1 MELIELKKEL
11 EEVNKQ
17 ISEFKTSLKIEE
29 KEQRVAEIENM
40 MLDADFWNDSET
52 ASTLVTESKSIK
64 KELDEFNT
72 MIDYLNHSE
81 EMVEFFIAIRH
92 VLERKFQSIFS
103 ILGVAIAVTVFI
115 VSLTVSNG
123 LEKNMITSLLTL
135 SPHIQ
140 IKSTKGS
147 FFNNYGDVIEK
158 TKGIKDVKAVI
169 PQINSQS
176 IIKFDNFAK
185 GVLAKGMEAENVK
198 NDLKLRI
205 VKGNNNI
212 SELNSILIGEGLSK
226 EMNLKVGDELSLVSA
241 ENKELI
247 LTVRGIFKTGFLDY
261 DANLIIIPL
270 KTMQILG
277 EQGEVATE
285 IGIITGT
292 PQKIEEVEAKVYEK
306 LQNDNFSV
314 VSWKTINHNLLNAV
328 QFEKFVLIAILS
340 LLLMIASFAVSVIL
354 NMIVREKIKDIGI
367 LKSIGYTNS
376 HIRNIFTIEGLI
388 IGVSGMLLAS
398 VLSPVILMILK
409 KLFKIFMGNSYYYLE
424 ELPLYISVRELSMI
438 YIVTFAVVFIS
449 TIYPAA
455 RAAKMK
461 PVEALKYE

>member
-1 MELIELKKEL
+1 
-11 EEVNKQ
+11 
-17 ISEFKTSLKIEE
+17 
-29 KEQRVAEIENM
+29 
-40 MLDADFWNDSET
+40 
-52 ASTLVTESKSIK
+52 
-64 KELDEFNT
+64 
-72 MIDYLNHSE
+72 
-81 EMVEFFIAIRH
+81 MVEFFIAVRH
-92 VLERKFQSIFS
+92 ILERKFQSIFS

-147 FFNNYGDVIEK
+147 FFDNYNDVIEK

-198 NDLKLRI
+198 NDLKLKI

-226 EMNLKVGDELSLVSA
+226 EMDLKVGDVLSLVSA
-241 ENKELI
+241 ENKELK
-247 LTVRGIFKTGFLDY
+247 LTVKGIFKTGFLDY
-261 DANLIIIPL
+261 DSNLVIIPL
-270 KTMQILG
+270 RTMQILG

-285 IGIITGT
+285 IGIITGN
-292 PQKIEEVEAKVYEK
+292 PQKIEEVEAQVYEK

-314 VSWKTINHNLLNAV
+314 ISWKTINHNLLNAV

-388 IGVSGMLLAS
+388 IGVSGMILAS
-398 VLSPVILMILK
+398 ILSPVILMILK

-438 YIVTFAVVFIS
+438 YIVAFAVVFIS
-449 TIYPAA
+449 TII
-455 RAAKMK
+455 RRQGRQR
-461 PVEALKYE
+461 

>member
-1 MELIELKKEL
+1 
-11 EEVNKQ
+11 
-17 ISEFKTSLKIEE
+17 
-29 KEQRVAEIENM
+29 
-40 MLDADFWNDSET
+40 
-52 ASTLVTESKSIK
+52 
-64 KELDEFNT
+64 
-72 MIDYLNHSE
+72 
-81 EMVEFFIAIRH
+81 MVEFFIAIRH

-103 ILGVAIAVTVFI
+103 ILGVAIAVTVFV

-185 GVLAKGMEAENVK
+185 GVLAKGIEAENVK

-261 DANLIIIPL
+261 DSNLVIIPL

-285 IGIITGT
+285 IGIITGN
-292 PQKIEEVEAKVYEK
+292 PQKIEEVEAQVYEK

-314 VSWKTINHNLLNAV
+314 ISWKTINHNLLNAV

-388 IGVSGMLLAS
+388 IGVSGMILAS
-398 VLSPVILMILK
+398 ILSPVILMILK

-438 YIVTFAVVFIS
+438 YIVAFAVVFIS

-455 RAAKMK
+455 KAARMK

>member
-1 MELIELKKEL
+1 
-11 EEVNKQ
+11 
-17 ISEFKTSLKIEE
+17 
-29 KEQRVAEIENM
+29 
-40 MLDADFWNDSET
+40 
-52 ASTLVTESKSIK
+52 
-64 KELDEFNT
+64 
-72 MIDYLNHSE
+72 
-81 EMVEFFIAIRH
+81 MVEFFIAVRH
-92 VLERKFQSIFS
+92 ILERKFQSIFS

-140 IKSTKGS
+140 IKSSKGS
-147 FFNNYGDVIEK
+147 FFENYDNVIEK

-176 IIKFDNFAK
+176 IIKFDNYAK
-185 GVLAKGMEAENVK
+185 GVLAKGMKAENVE

-205 VKGNNNI
+205 VKGNSNI

-226 EMNLKVGDELSLVSA
+226 EMKLKVGDELSLVSA
-241 ENKELI
+241 ENKELKLI
-247 LTVRGIFKTGFLDY
+247 VRGIFKTGFLDY
-261 DANLIIIPL
+261 DINLVMVPL

-285 IGIITGT
+285 IGILTGN
-292 PQKIEEVEAKVYEK
+292 PQKIEEVEAQVYEK
-306 LQNDNFSV
+306 LQNDNFSI

-388 IGVSGMLLAS
+388 IGVSGMILAS
-398 VLSPVILMILK
+398 ILSPVILMILK
-409 KLFKIFMGNSYYYLE
+409 KLFKIFMRNSYYYLE

-438 YIVTFAVVFIS
+438 YVVAFAVVFIS

>member
-1 MELIELKKEL
+1 
-11 EEVNKQ
+11 
-17 ISEFKTSLKIEE
+17 
-29 KEQRVAEIENM
+29 
-40 MLDADFWNDSET
+40 
-52 ASTLVTESKSIK
+52 
-64 KELDEFNT
+64 
-72 MIDYLNHSE
+72 
-81 EMVEFFIAIRH
+81 MVEFFIAVRH
-92 VLERKFQSIFS
+92 ILERKFQSIFS

-261 DANLIIIPL
+261 DSNLVIIPL

-314 VSWKTINHNLLNAV
+314 ISWKTINHNLLNAV

-424 ELPLYISVRELSMI
+424 ELPLYISVKELSMI
-438 YIVTFAVVFIS
+438 YIVAFAVVFIS

>member
-1 MELIELKKEL
+1 
-11 EEVNKQ
+11 
-17 ISEFKTSLKIEE
+17 
-29 KEQRVAEIENM
+29 
-40 MLDADFWNDSET
+40 
-52 ASTLVTESKSIK
+52 
-64 KELDEFNT
+64 
-72 MIDYLNHSE
+72 
-81 EMVEFFIAIRH
+81 MVEFFIAVRH
-92 VLERKFQSIFS
+92 ILERKFQSIFS

-226 EMNLKVGDELSLVSA
+226 EMDLKVGDELSLVSA
-241 ENKELI
+241 ENKELK
-247 LTVRGIFKTGFLDY
+247 LTVKGIFKTGFLDY
-261 DANLIIIPL
+261 DSNLVIIPL
-270 KTMQILG
+270 RTMQIMG

-285 IGIITGT
+285 IGIITGN
-292 PQKIEEVEAKVYEK
+292 PQKIEEVEVQVYEK

-314 VSWKTINHNLLNAV
+314 ISWKTINHNLLNAV

-388 IGVSGMLLAS
+388 IGVSGMILAS
-398 VLSPVILMILK
+398 ILSPIILMILK

-424 ELPLYISVRELSMI
+424 ELPLYISVKELSMI
-438 YIVTFAVVFIS
+438 YIVAFAVVFIS

>member
-1 MELIELKKEL
+1 
-11 EEVNKQ
+11 
-17 ISEFKTSLKIEE
+17 
-29 KEQRVAEIENM
+29 
-40 MLDADFWNDSET
+40 
-52 ASTLVTESKSIK
+52 
-64 KELDEFNT
+64 
-72 MIDYLNHSE
+72 
-81 EMVEFFIAIRH
+81 MVEFFIAVRH
-92 VLERKFQSIFS
+92 ILERKFQSIFS

-123 LEKNMITSLLTL
+123 LGKNMITSLLTL

-147 FFNNYGDVIEK
+147 FFDNYNDVIEK

-212 SELNSILIGEGLSK
+212 SELNSILIGESLSK
-226 EMNLKVGDELSLVSA
+226 EMDLKVGDVLSLVSA
-241 ENKELI
+241 ENKELK
-247 LTVRGIFKTGFLDY
+247 LTVKGIFKTGFLDY
-261 DANLIIIPL
+261 DSNLVIIPL
-270 KTMQILG
+270 RTMQIMG

-285 IGIITGT
+285 IGIITGN
-292 PQKIEEVEAKVYEK
+292 PQKIEEVEAQVYEK

-314 VSWKTINHNLLNAV
+314 ISWKTINHNLLNAV

-388 IGVSGMLLAS
+388 IGVSGMILAS
-398 VLSPVILMILK
+398 ILSPIILMILK

-438 YIVTFAVVFIS
+438 YIVAFAVVFIS

>member
-1 MELIELKKEL
+1 
-11 EEVNKQ
+11 
-17 ISEFKTSLKIEE
+17 
-29 KEQRVAEIENM
+29 
-40 MLDADFWNDSET
+40 
-52 ASTLVTESKSIK
+52 
-64 KELDEFNT
+64 
-72 MIDYLNHSE
+72 
-81 EMVEFFIAIRH
+81 MVEFFIAIRH

-103 ILGVAIAVTVFI
+103 ILGVAIAVTVFV

-185 GVLAKGMEAENVK
+185 GVLAKGIEAENVK

-261 DANLIIIPL
+261 DSNLVIIPL

-285 IGIITGT
+285 IGIITGN
-292 PQKIEEVEAKVYEK
+292 PQKIEEVEVQVYEK

-314 VSWKTINHNLLNAV
+314 ISWKTINHNLLNAV

-388 IGVSGMLLAS
+388 IGVSGMILAS
-398 VLSPVILMILK
+398 ILSPVILMILK

-438 YIVTFAVVFIS
+438 YIVAFAVVFIS

>member
-1 MELIELKKEL
+1 
-11 EEVNKQ
+11 
-17 ISEFKTSLKIEE
+17 
-29 KEQRVAEIENM
+29 
-40 MLDADFWNDSET
+40 
-52 ASTLVTESKSIK
+52 
-64 KELDEFNT
+64 
-72 MIDYLNHSE
+72 
-81 EMVEFFIAIRH
+81 MVEFFIAVRH
-92 VLERKFQSIFS
+92 ILERKFQSIFS
-103 ILGVAIAVTVFI
+103 ILGVAIAVTVFV

-261 DANLIIIPL
+261 DSNLVIIPL

-424 ELPLYISVRELSMI
+424 ELPLYISVKELSMI
-438 YIVTFAVVFIS
+438 YIVAFAVVFIS